1 MRRILSLSS
10 ALALTVMMSSFSYG
24 QTVIEFSFED
34 RGSSFLNPSTETF
47 GNQIEDTELAGLAA
61 NPVTIT
67 LNENTGTIGGTTS
80 GFTGDAR
87 PIGDRLQITA
97 IAGTGT
103 GATAH
108 FNGSTLEFGIDSVG
122 ANPTGGTASDSST
135 RLDAD
140 FDESFTLSFNQ
151 DIFFRELDLNSLS
164 GSDVFSIQVA
174 GSSPILIA
182 NGDADTQDRFD
193 FSGGFAPSG
202 TPGLF
207 IPADT
212 GVEFRATVGS
222 VGLDNLVLETA
233 PVVAQVPEPSS
244 MLALMGLAGLLA
256 VKRRR

>member
-10 ALALTVMMSSFSYG
+10 VIALTVMMSSFSYG

-34 RGSSFLNPSTETF
+34 RGSSFVGNETF
-47 GNQIEDTELAGLAA
+47 GSLIEDTLVSDL
-61 NPVTIT
+61 PVTIT
-67 LNENTGTIGGTTS
+67 LNEDTGNSPDATS
-80 GFTGDAR
+80 GNQGDGR
-87 PIGDRLQITA
+87 PVGDRLEITA

-108 FNGSTLEFGIDSVG
+108 FNGSSLEFGIDSSG
-122 ANPTGGTASDSST
+122 ANPIGGTQSDSST
-135 RLDAD
+135 RFDSD
-140 FDESFTLSFNQ
+140 FNESLTLSFSE
-151 DIFFRELDLNSLS
+151 DLFFREIDFNSLA

-182 NGDADTQDRFD
+182 NGDASTSDVFD
-193 FSGGFAPSG
+193 FSGGTAPSG

-207 IPADT
+207 IAAGT
-212 GVEFRATVGS
+212 GVEFRATAGS
-222 VGLDNLVLETA
+222 VGLDNIVLETA

>member
-34 RGSSFLNPSTETF
+34 RGSSFVTPSTETF
-47 GNQIEDTELAGLAA
+47 GSQIENIELADLAA

-67 LNENTGTIGGTTS
+67 LNENTGTISGTTS

-103 GATAH
+103 GADAH
-108 FNGSTLEFGIDSVG
+108 FNGGSLEFGIDSSG

-140 FDESFTLSFNQ
+140 FDESFTLSFSE
-151 DIFFRELDLNSLS
+151 DLFFRQLDLNSLA
-164 GSDVFSIQVA
+164 GSDVFSIQVD
-174 GSSPILIA
+174 GSSPILIP
-182 NGDADTQDRFD
+182 NGAADSSDRFN
-193 FSGGFAPSG
+193 FSGGTAPSG

-207 IPADT
+207 IAAGT
-212 GVEFRATVGS
+212 GVEFRATAGG
-222 VGLDNLVLETA
+222 VGLDNLVLEIAPATA
-233 PVVAQVPEPSS
+233 VPEPSS
-244 MLALMGLAGLLA
+244 MLGLMGLAGLLA

>member
-24 QTVIEFSFED
+24 QEVIEFRFED
-34 RGSSFLNPSTETF
+34 AGTASFNTETF
-47 GNQIEDTELAGLAA
+47 GSQIEDTVLAGLAA

-67 LNENTGTIGGTTS
+67 LNPDTGNSPDATS
-80 GFTGDAR
+80 GNQGDER
-87 PIGDRLQITA
+87 LVPLQITA

-103 GATAH
+103 GAGAH
-108 FNGSTLEFGIDSVG
+108 LNGSTLEFGIDSIG
-122 ANPTGGTASDSST
+122 ANPIGGTQSDSST
-135 RLDAD
+135 RFDSD
-140 FDESFTLSFNQ
+140 FNESLTLSFSE
-151 DIFFRELDLNSLS
+151 DLFFREIDFNSLA

-182 NGDADTQDRFD
+182 NGDASTSDVFD
-193 FSGGFAPSG
+193 FSGGTAPSG

-207 IPADT
+207 IPAGT
-212 GVEFRATVGS
+212 GVEFRTTVGS

-233 PVVAQVPEPSS
+233 PAVPEPSS

>member
-10 ALALTVMMSSFSYG
+10 VIALTVMMSNFSYG
-24 QTVIEFSFED
+24 QIIEFSFED
-34 RGSSFLNPSTETF
+34 RGGTTIGNETF
-47 GNQIEDTELAGLAA
+47 GSQIEDAVLADLAA

-67 LNENTGTIGGTTS
+67 LNPDTGNSPDATS
-80 GFTGDAR
+80 GNQGDAR
-87 PIGDRLQITA
+87 PVNDRLQITA

-108 FNGSTLEFGIDSVG
+108 LNGSSLEFGIDSSG
-122 ANPTGGTASDSST
+122 ANPIGGTQSDSST
-135 RLDAD
+135 RFDSD
-140 FDESFTLSFNQ
+140 FNESLTLSFSE
-151 DIFFRELDLNSLS
+151 DLFFREIDFNSLA
-164 GSDVFSIQVA
+164 GSDEFSIQVA

-182 NGDADTQDRFD
+182 NGDADTSDRFD
-193 FSGGFAPSG
+193 FSGGTAPSG

-222 VGLDNLVLETA
+222 VGLDNLVLEIA
-233 PVVAQVPEPSS
+233 PAAVPEPSS
-244 MLALMGLAGLLA
+244 MLGLMGLAGLLA

>member
-10 ALALTVMMSSFSYG
+10 VIALTVMMSSFSYAD
-24 QTVIEFSFED
+24 VIEFSFED
-34 RGSSFLNPSTETF
+34 RGSPTLGTETF
-47 GNQIEDTELAGLAA
+47 GSQIENTELAGLAA
-61 NPVTIT
+61 NPVPIT
-67 LNENTGTIGGTTS
+67 LNPDTGSAPDASS
-80 GFTGDAR
+80 GDSGDAR
-87 PIGDRLQITA
+87 PVPLQITA

-103 GATAH
+103 GDTAH
-108 FNGSTLEFGIDSVG
+108 FNGTTGEFGIDSVG

-151 DIFFRELDLNSLS
+151 DLFFREIDLTSLS

-174 GSSPILIA
+174 GSSPILIP
-182 NGDADTQDRFD
+182 NGAADTSDRFD
-193 FSGGFAPSG
+193 FSGGTAPSG

-207 IPADT
+207 IPAGT
-212 GVEFRATVGS
+212 GVEFRTTVGS

-233 PVVAQVPEPSS
+233 PAVPEPSS